1 MKFFKNKKQFY
12 SLKNLSHNSFY
23 IGIFFLPSALPI
35 SAVFLLISI
44 INVLFKSGNTYLK
57 NKWNFPIIVFFA
69 LMTFS
74 CIRNSLDFVLNENF
88 SREISSIWLDL
99 FNWFPLF
106 LLFWSSQIYTD
117 NEIKREK
124 CARIIL
130 ISTLPVFASC
140 IGQYWLGWQG
150 PISTLNGLIVWFMR
164 PISETENL
172 TGLFS
177 NSNYLGCWLSVLFPF
192 AAVSLSYKKND
203 LKKFC
208 IILLNLIFIYLL
220 LLTSSRNSL
229 VSILITLSFL
239 KLKIIFFTLLIF
251 LLTPL
256 IWNYFFPKLFFDFGK
271 SFLPI
276 NLINRFDFGT
286 NIKFFSSTRF
296 EIWNKTLFFISNRPL
311 LGWGSGLFPILYIS
325 STGLFNAQHAHN
337 LPLHLAFTYG
347 VPLAISI
354 TAMVF
359 VIVLKSYRVIF
370 KNNSNNNNINKA
382 WFLSSLVMIYWHI
395 SDIPYFDGKISIL
408 SWILLSGLCS
418 IIKESEEKKIT
429 ILN

>member
-35 SAVFLLISI
+35 SAIFLLISV
-44 INVLFKSGNTYLK
+44 INVFFKSGNNYLK

-74 CIRNSLDFVLNENF
+74 CFRNSLDFVLNENF
-88 SREISSIWLDL
+88 SRDISSIWLDL

-117 NEIKREK
+117 NEIKRKK
-124 CARIIL
+124 CVRIIL
-130 ISTLPVFASC
+130 ISTLPVFVSC

-229 VSILITLSFL
+229 ASIFITLSFL

-251 LLTPL
+251 LLTPI
-256 IWNYFFPKLFFDFGK
+256 IWNYFFPKLFFDLGK

-286 NIKFFSSTRF
+286 NIKFFSSSRF

-325 STGLFNAQHAHN
+325 SSGLFNSQHAHN
-337 LPLHLAFTYG
+337 LPLYLAFTYG
-347 VPLAISI
+347 VPLAVSI

-359 VIVLKSYRVIF
+359 VIVLKSYIVIF
-370 KNNSNNNNINKA
+370 KNNANNNINKA

-408 SWILLSGLCS
+408 GWILLSGLCS
-418 IIKESEEKKIT
+418 IIKESEDKKLP